1 LLAQS
6 RKNLTIQHLVQTP
19 SSREPGKGFE
29 LLFVSQGSNWMQN
42 HGTDTIDFLKD
53 VRNHVQQSQTVSG
66 SQQHPLLL
74 TLIKTGHLT

>member
-1 LLAQS
+1 
-6 RKNLTIQHLVQTP
+6 
-19 SSREPGKGFE
+19 
-29 LLFVSQGSNWMQN
+29 MQN